1 MRKMLLTAL
10 QLQGNMKDNVEYKI
24 VAICSAGGGIA
35 VEGRPI
41 SFIAVRICMTVIPN
55 RQNRRLLL

>member
-24 VAICSAGGGIA
+24 VAICSAGGRIA

-41 SFIAVRICMTVIPN
+41 SVQKRG
-55 RQNRRLLL
+55 QKY